1 MAYHPKLP
9 LMSADQNITAQY
21 PQIAVYFGWPKY
33 HGIVQYLQIAVYVGL
48 PKATFEICLCRFYV
62 GPAVAGD
69 ICVGKR
75 PEWLKPAYV

>member
-21 PQIAVYFGWPKY
+21 SQIAVYFGWPKY

-48 PKATFEICLCRFYV
+48 PKAIYDE
-62 GPAVAGD
+62 AHAGCMSIQLMLATCD
-69 ICVGKR
+69 FGN
-75 PEWLKPAYV
+75 AQTS